1 MVVGIV
7 SSNGSYNGVY
17 KVLNLIRRHIL
28 NSISKARNILVKP
41 NFVST
46 RVELSATPVEAV
58 EALLDFITPINSEA
72 RIIIGE
78 GSTLGSFENGL
89 KNYGYLKLKDKF
101 DIEFV
106 DLNEDS
112 YRYLKIYN
120 SRLEKTIEIP
130 VSKTV
135 LDSDYRIS
143 ICRAKTHDTVIVTL
157 TVKNIVMGSVQSPY
171 KSTVHQGY
179 LAINMSIADL
189 YKYMPIHL
197 AIIDGYIGME
207 GNGPIFGDPVKW
219 GVAIAGDNAIE
230 VDSITASLMGFNV
243 EDIGYLYFLWN
254 KNVDLSRINII
265 GEDLNKFKRKFK
277 PHTTYLKQLNW
288 KKEYDQYRKSVY

>member
-7 SSNGSYNGVY
+7 SSNNSYNGVC
-17 KVLNLIRRHIL
+17 KVLNLIKKYIL
-28 NSISKARNILVKP
+28 NNISSARSILVKP

-46 RVELSATPVEAV
+46 RVKLSATPVEAV
-58 EALLDFITPINSEA
+58 ESLLNFITSINNGA

-78 GSTLGSFENGL
+78 GSTLGSFEEGL
-89 KNYGYLKLKDKF
+89 RNYGYLKLRDKF
-101 DIEFV
+101 DIEFI

-112 YRYLKIYN
+112 HKYLKIYN
-120 SRLEKTIEIP
+120 SRLEKTLEVP

-135 LDSDYRIS
+135 LNSDYRIS

-179 LAINMSIADL
+179 LAINMNIAEL

-207 GNGPIFGDPVKW
+207 SNGPIWGEPV
-219 GVAIAGDNAIE
+219 
-230 VDSITASLMGFNV
+230 
-243 EDIGYLYFLWN
+243 
-254 KNVDLSRINII
+254 R
-265 GEDLNKFKRKFK
+265 
-277 PHTTYLKQLNW
+277 
-288 KKEYDQYRKSVY
+288 